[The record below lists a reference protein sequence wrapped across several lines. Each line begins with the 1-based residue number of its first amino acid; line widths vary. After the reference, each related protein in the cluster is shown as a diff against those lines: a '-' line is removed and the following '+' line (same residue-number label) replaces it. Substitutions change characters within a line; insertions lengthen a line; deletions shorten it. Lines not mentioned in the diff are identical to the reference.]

1 MLFKNSIPSS
11 QIVSTAARRNKDYEV
26 EFINAVSNN
35 DVYSLRTSLRKDAYN
50 NLYKIRAQIISNT
63 LAYPALDM
71 VWAFKDSEYD
81 FASRVYHRICDEV
94 DEVKE
99 NFDQSMAPIT
109 VVASQVR
116 ESLKPISLSYQ
127 EKSHMLPIDEA
138 KRLPG
143 EPDARVTIYRGQY
156 PQMTKAEK
164 DAIKEFVGNEKE
176 EPLTTKKYKT
186 REKY

>member
-35 DVYSLRTSLRKDAYN
+35 DVYRLRTSLRKDSHN
-50 NLYKIRAQIISNT
+50 NLYKIRAQIISDT
-63 LAYPALDM
+63 LAYPALNM
-71 VWAFKDSEYD
+71 IWAFKDSEYD

-99 NFDQSMAPIT
+99 NFDRSMAPIT

-127 EKSHMLPIDEA
+127 EKTDMLPIDEA
-138 KRLPG
+138 RRLPG
-143 EPDARVTIYRGQY
+143 EPDARMTIYRGQY

-164 DAIKEFVGNEKE
+164 DAIKEFQGNEGEKAMARK
-176 EPLTTKKYKT
+176 TYTT

>member
-1 MLFKNSIPSS
+1 MLFKNSIPPS

-35 DVYSLRTSLRKDAYN
+35 DVYRLRTSLRKDSYN

-99 NFDQSMAPIT
+99 GFDQSMAPIT
-109 VVASQVR
+109 VVAGQVR

-127 EKSHMLPIDEA
+127 EKSDILPIDEA
-138 KRLPG
+138 RRLPG
-143 EPDARVTIYRGQY
+143 EADARMTIYRGQY
-156 PQMTKAEK
+156 PQMTQEEK
-164 DAIKEFVGNEKE
+164 NATKEFLGNEE
-176 EPLTTKKYKT
+176 EKALNRKTYST